1 MSFDAEIRSTLDP
14 NILIKTLHRT
24 VWRDEAVREVKDSL
38 EGHVHKIPFAA
49 DLADSYNDIFNDGN
63 VVRGAYVPFEPNATE
78 NMIYQ
83 NFNCPYG
90 EGQKADTTVNGVAY
104 DRIRVP
110 DQGFIGYPFAG
121 GNELHFYVKDGT
133 DSWLWVRDCPPV
145 QKLGW
150 SAGLNM
156 NGSSEQFLGY
166 INFGTNFDW
175 TAQNFSEQFWFKLDP
190 LLVSTYAFHSAVK
203 HFYPTR
209 LPVSNPNKILKMYT
223 IDASNFYTIELDLT
237 DFKVLID
244 FCKAG
249 VHTKRESAGAVNL
262 SGWNHLAYTWA
273 FTTPTLSPR
282 LNDVA
287 FVTSTKTGL
296 GAVTG
301 ASARP
306 SYGGYAGAPST
317 RGFNGQIGYIIYYK
331 HSTVLTTAEM
341 TNLYNWGTKFAMS
354 NKRPYIIP
362 YVLLSQT

>member
-1 MSFDAEIRSTLDP
+1 MSFDAEIRASLDPSTL
-14 NILIKTLHRT
+14 LKTLHRT
-24 VWRDEAVREVKDSL
+24 VWRSEAVREVKDSL
-38 EGHVHKIPFAA
+38 EGHVHKIGFAA
-49 DLADSYNDIFNDGN
+49 DLGDNYTENFNDGN
-63 VVRGAYVPFEPNATE
+63 VTRGTYVPYEPNATDSYV
-78 NMIYQ
+78 YQ

-90 EGQKADTTVNGVAY
+90 TGQKNDLTVNSVAY
-104 DRIRVP
+104 DRLPIP
-110 DQGFIGYPFAG
+110 DQGFLGSNF
-121 GNELHFYVKDGT
+121 NFQFYCLDGS

-150 SAGLNM
+150 SAGLNQ
-156 NGSSEQFLGY
+156 NGSHGQFLAFDS
-166 INFGTNFDW
+166 FGTVFDW

-190 LLVSTYAFHSAVK
+190 SIPSTFAFHSAVK
-203 HFYPTR
+203 HLYPTR

-237 DFKVLID
+237 DFKILID

-249 VHTKRESAGAVNL
+249 VYTKRESAGSVNL
-262 SGWNHLAYTWA
+262 TGWNHLAYTWA

-301 ASARP
+301 AATRP
-306 SYGGYAGAPST
+306 SYGGYGGAPST
-317 RGFNGQIGYIIYYK
+317 RDFNGQIGYMIYYK

-341 TNLYNWGTKFAMS
+341 TNLYNWGTKYAVS
-354 NKRPYIIP
+354 GKRPYIIP
-362 YVLLSQT
+362 YALLAQT